1 MRMAKKKTNQRDEIC
16 KKLNSLN
23 LKKYVIT
30 KEEMREAAEIFKEIL
45 EYEFD
50 EIATVCSW
58 RRRGGVP
65 HKSRCSN
72 CEGSARH

>member
-1 MRMAKKKTNQRDEIC
+1 MAKKKTNQRDEIC

-45 EYEFD
+45 EYDGRKEND
-50 EIATVCSW
+50 
-58 RRRGGVP
+58 
-65 HKSRCSN
+65 
-72 CEGSARH
+72 